1 MTVVQVRV
9 AAASVLLS
17 VTRDGVSLNQCLPE
31 LAAQVAERD
40 RPLLQELCYGTLRWY
55 PRLNALLSELLE
67 KPFRAKDRDIH
78 VLLACALYQ
87 LMETRIPDH
96 AAVNET
102 VAALKKLKKPW
113 AKGLVN
119 GVLRRF
125 IRERDSLDTQL
136 ADKGAYL
143 HAHPKWLCKRIEQ
156 AWPQQ
161 AAAIFAAN
169 NHPGPMT
176 LRVNQQ
182 RLSRDEYLATLQA
195 ANIAAKATPLS
206 EDGVQLLKATGVDAI
221 PGFAEGQL
229 SVQDEAAQLAA
240 QLLQLEPGQRVLDA
254 CCAPGGKTCHILERE
269 PRLAELVALD
279 IDDSRLERVRENFE
293 RLNVQASLVAA
304 DAAATVEWWDGQPFD
319 RILLD
324 APCSATGVI
333 RRHPDIKLLRKPD
346 DIARLAELQA
356 ELLDALWPLLKSGGK
371 LLYAT
376 CSILPEENDTSI
388 AGFIARQS
396 DVEVIDIAAEVGMQT
411 PLGRQLLPVIDG
423 HDGFYYALLAKK

>member
-1 MTVVQVRV
+1 MQVRV
-9 AAASVLLS
+9 AAVKVLLA

-31 LAAQVAERD
+31 LLTQVVERD
-40 RPLLQELCYGTLRWY
+40 RPLLQDLCYGTLRWY
-55 PRLNALLSELLE
+55 PRLNTLLKVLLE
-67 KPFRAKDRDIH
+67 KPFRSKDQDIH

-87 LMETRIPDH
+87 IMETRIPDH
-96 AAVNET
+96 AAVNEA
-102 VAALKKLKKPW
+102 VAVIKQLKKPW

-125 IRERDSLDTQL
+125 IRERDSLNEQL
-136 ADKGAYL
+136 ADKSVYL
-143 HAHPKWLCKRIEQ
+143 HAHPKWLYKRIEQ

-161 AAAIFAAN
+161 STAIFAAN

-182 RLSRDEYLATLQA
+182 CQSRAEYLATLQA
-195 ANIAAKATPLS
+195 TGIDARATALS
-206 EDGVQLLKATGVDAI
+206 ADGVQLLKATSVDAI

-240 QLLQLEPGQRVLDA
+240 QLLELEPGQRVLDA

-269 PRLAELVALD
+269 PKLDELLALD
-279 IDDSRLERVRENFE
+279 IDESRLERVRENFE
-293 RLNVQASLVAA
+293 RLNVRANLVAA
-304 DAAATVEWWDGQPFD
+304 DAAATDEWWDGRMFD
-319 RILLD
+319 CILLD

-346 DIARLAELQA
+346 DIARLVQLQA

-376 CSILPEENDTSI
+376 CSILPEENDASI

-396 DVEVIDIAAEVGMQT
+396 DVEVITIAAEVGIQT
-411 PLGRQLLPVIDG
+411 SVGRQLLPTIDG
-423 HDGFYYALLAKK
+423 HDGFYYALLSKN

>member
-1 MTVVQVRV
+1 VQVRV
-9 AAASVLLS
+9 AAAKVLLA

-31 LAAQVAERD
+31 LMAQVTERD

-55 PRLNALLSELLE
+55 PRLNALLNELLE

-102 VAALKKLKKPW
+102 VAAIKKLKKPW
-113 AKGLVN
+113 AKGLIN

-125 IRERDSLDTQL
+125 IRERDSLNTQL
-136 ADKGAYL
+136 VANSVYQ

-156 AWPQQ
+156 AWPEQ

-176 LRVNQQ
+176 LRVN
-182 RLSRDEYLATLQA
+182 RLRQSRTDYLGTLQTA
-195 ANIAAKATPLS
+195 SIEAKATALS
-206 EDGVQLLKATGVDAI
+206 EDGVQLVKAMGVDGI

-240 QLLQLEPGQRVLDA
+240 QLLALESGQRVLDA

-269 PRLAELVALD
+269 PKLAELVALD
-279 IDDSRLERVRENFE
+279 IDDSRLGRVRENFE
-293 RLNVQASLVAA
+293 RLSVQASLVAA
-304 DAAATVEWWDGQPFD
+304 DAAATDEWWDGQQFD

-346 DIARLAELQA
+346 DIARLAELQS

-376 CSILPEENDTSI
+376 CSILPEENDASI

-396 DVEVIDIAAEVGMQT
+396 DAKVLNITAEIGMQT
-411 PLGRQLLPVIDG
+411 PLGRQLLPTIDG
-423 HDGFYYALLAKK
+423 HDGFYYALLCKS

>member
-1 MTVVQVRV
+1 MQVRV
-9 AAASVLLS
+9 AAARVLLA
-17 VTRDGVSLNQCLPE
+17 VIRDGVSLSQCLPE
-31 LAAQVAERD
+31 LMAEVVERD
-40 RPLLQELCYGTLRWY
+40 RPLLQDLSYGTLRWY
-55 PRLNALLSELLE
+55 PRINTLLNTLVE

-125 IRERDSLDTQL
+125 IRERESLVEQL
-136 ADKGAYL
+136 QGRDEYRA
-143 HAHPKWLCKRIEQ
+143 AHPKWLCRRIEE

-161 AAAIFAAN
+161 AAAIFTAN
-169 NHPGPMT
+169 NKSGPMT
-176 LRVNQQ
+176 LRVNKRRQ
-182 RLSRDEYLATLQA
+182 SRDDYLDTLQTA
-195 ANIAAKATPLS
+195 GIEAWATTFS
-206 EDGVQLLKATGVDAI
+206 EDGVQLQKATGVDAL
-221 PGFAEGQL
+221 PGFADGLL
-229 SVQDEAAQLAA
+229 SVQDEAAQLAT
-240 QLLQLEPGQRVLDA
+240 QLLELEPGQRVLDA

-269 PRLAELVALD
+269 PKLAELVALD
-279 IDDSRLERVRENFE
+279 IDEARLDRVKENFA
-293 RLNVQASLVAA
+293 RLNVKAKLVAA
-304 DAAATVEWWDGQPFD
+304 DAAATSQWWDGQLFD

-376 CSILPEENDTSI
+376 CSILPEENDASI

-396 DVEVIDIAAEVGMQT
+396 DAEVLNISVEIGRQT
-411 PLGRQLLPVIDG
+411 PLGRQLLPTIDG
-423 HDGFYYALLAKK
+423 HDGFYYALLCKG

>member
-1 MTVVQVRV
+1 MEVRV
-9 AAASVLLS
+9 AAVKVLLA

-31 LAAQVAERD
+31 LQVQVVERD
-40 RPLLQELCYGTLRWY
+40 RPLLQDLCYGTLRWY

-67 KPFRAKDRDIH
+67 KPFRSKDRDIH

-87 LMETRIPDH
+87 IMETRIPDH

-102 VAALKKLKKPW
+102 VAVIKKLKKPW

-125 IRERDSLDTQL
+125 IRERDKLDTQL
-136 ADKGAYL
+136 GDKSVYR
-143 HAHPKWLCKRIEQ
+143 HAHPKWLYKRIEQ

-176 LRVNQQ
+176 LRINQQ
-182 RLSRDEYLATLQA
+182 SQSRAEYLATLQA
-195 ANIAAKATPLS
+195 LNIDAKATGLS
-206 EDGVQLLKATGVDAI
+206 AVGVQLSKASGVDAI

-254 CCAPGGKTCHILERE
+254 CCAPGGKTCHILESE
-269 PRLAELVALD
+269 PKLDELLALD
-279 IDDSRLERVRENFE
+279 IDDLRLERVRENFK
-293 RLNVQASLVAA
+293 RLNVQANLVAA
-304 DAAATVEWWDGQPFD
+304 DAAITDEWWDGQPFD

-346 DIARLAELQA
+346 DIARLAQLQA
-356 ELLDALWPLLKSGGK
+356 QLLDALWPLLKSGGK

-376 CSILPEENDTSI
+376 CSILPEENDASI
-388 AGFIARQS
+388 ASFIARQN
-396 DVEVIDIAAEVGMQT
+396 DVEVIGITAEVGIQT
-411 PLGRQLLPVIDG
+411 PLGRQLLPTIDG
-423 HDGFYYALLAKK
+423 HDGFYYALLSKN

>member
-1 MTVVQVRV
+1 MQVRV
-9 AAASVLLS
+9 AAVKVLLA

-31 LAAQVAERD
+31 LLTQVVERD
-40 RPLLQELCYGTLRWY
+40 RPLLQDLCYGTLRWY
-55 PRLNALLSELLE
+55 PRLNTLLKVLLE
-67 KPFRAKDRDIH
+67 KPFRSKDQDIH

-87 LMETRIPDH
+87 IMETRIPDH
-96 AAVNET
+96 AAVNEA
-102 VAALKKLKKPW
+102 VAVIKQLKKPW

-125 IRERDSLDTQL
+125 IRERDSLNEQL
-136 ADKGAYL
+136 ADKSVYL
-143 HAHPKWLCKRIEQ
+143 HAHPKWLYKRIEQ

-161 AAAIFAAN
+161 STAIFAAN

-182 RLSRDEYLATLQA
+182 CQSRAEYLATLQA
-195 ANIAAKATPLS
+195 TGIDARATALS
-206 EDGVQLLKATGVDAI
+206 ADGVQLLKATSVDAI

-240 QLLQLEPGQRVLDA
+240 QLLELEPGQRVLDA

-269 PRLAELVALD
+269 PKLDELLALD
-279 IDDSRLERVRENFE
+279 IDESRLERVRENFE
-293 RLNVQASLVAA
+293 RLNVRANLVAA
-304 DAAATVEWWDGQPFD
+304 DAAATDEWWDGQMFD
-319 RILLD
+319 CILLD

-346 DIARLAELQA
+346 DIARLAQLQA

-376 CSILPEENDTSI
+376 CSILPEENDASI

-396 DVEVIDIAAEVGMQT
+396 DVEVITIAAEVGIQT
-411 PLGRQLLPVIDG
+411 SVGRQLLPTIDG
-423 HDGFYYALLAKK
+423 HDGFYYALLSKN

>member
-1 MTVVQVRV
+1 MQVRV
-9 AAASVLLS
+9 AAAKVLLA
-17 VTRDGVSLNQCLPE
+17 VTRDGASLSQCLPA
-31 LAAQVAERD
+31 LMVQVAERD
-40 RPLLQELCYGTLRWY
+40 RPLLQTLCYGTLRWY
-55 PRLNALLSELLE
+55 PRLNAVLNELLE
-67 KPFRAKDRDIH
+67 KPFRPKDRDIH

-87 LMETRIPDH
+87 LMATRIPDH

-102 VAALKKLKKPW
+102 VATVKKLKKPW

-125 IRERDSLDTQL
+125 IRERGSLDTQL
-136 ADKGAYL
+136 ADDGVYR
-143 HAHPKWLCKRIEQ
+143 HAHPKWLCKRIEH
-156 AWPQQ
+156 AWPEQ
-161 AAAIFAAN
+161 ADAIFAAN

-182 RLSRDEYLATLQA
+182 RLSRAECLKTLQVEGIEA
-195 ANIAAKATPLS
+195 RATPLS
-206 EDGVQLLKATGVDAI
+206 ADGLQLLQAMGVDAI

-254 CCAPGGKTCHILERE
+254 CCAPGGKTCHILECE
-269 PRLAELVALD
+269 PGLAELLALD
-279 IDDSRLERVRENFE
+279 IDDSRLDRVRENFE
-293 RLNVQASLVAA
+293 RLNVQAKLLAA
-304 DAAATVEWWDGQPFD
+304 DAVATGEWWDDQPFD

-346 DIARLAELQA
+346 DIPRLAELQA

-376 CSILPEENDTSI
+376 CSILPEENDASI

-396 DVEVIDIAAEVGMQT
+396 DAEVKDIAADVGMQT
-411 PLGRQLLPVIDG
+411 PLGRQLLPTTDG

>member
-1 MTVVQVRV
+1 MQVRV
-9 AAASVLLS
+9 AAVKVLLA

-31 LAAQVAERD
+31 LLTQVVERD
-40 RPLLQELCYGTLRWY
+40 RPLLQDLCYGTLRWY
-55 PRLNALLSELLE
+55 PRLNTLLKVLLE
-67 KPFRAKDRDIH
+67 KPFRSKDQDIH

-87 LMETRIPDH
+87 IMETRIPDH
-96 AAVNET
+96 AAVNEA
-102 VAALKKLKKPW
+102 VAVIKQLKKPW

-125 IRERDSLDTQL
+125 IRERDSLNEQL
-136 ADKGAYL
+136 ADKSVYL
-143 HAHPKWLCKRIEQ
+143 HAHPKWLYKRIEQ

-161 AAAIFAAN
+161 STAIFAAN

-182 RLSRDEYLATLQA
+182 CQSRAEYLATLQA
-195 ANIAAKATPLS
+195 TGIDARATALS
-206 EDGVQLLKATGVDAI
+206 ADGVQLLKATSVDAI

-240 QLLQLEPGQRVLDA
+240 QLLELEPGQRVLDA

-269 PRLAELVALD
+269 PKLDELLALD
-279 IDDSRLERVRENFE
+279 IEESRLERVRENFE
-293 RLNVQASLVAA
+293 RLNVRANLVAA
-304 DAAATVEWWDGQPFD
+304 DAAATDEWWDGRMFD
-319 RILLD
+319 CILLD

-346 DIARLAELQA
+346 DIARLVQLQA

-376 CSILPEENDTSI
+376 CSILPEENDASI

-396 DVEVIDIAAEVGMQT
+396 DVEVITIAAEVGIQT
-411 PLGRQLLPVIDG
+411 SVGRQLLPTIDG
-423 HDGFYYALLAKK
+423 HDGFYYALLSKN

>member
-1 MTVVQVRV
+1 MQVRV
-9 AAASVLLS
+9 AAAKVLLA
-17 VTRDGVSLNQCLPE
+17 VTRDGTSLSQCLPSV
-31 LAAQVAERD
+31 LAQVAERD

-55 PRLNALLSELLE
+55 PRLNAVLNELLE
-67 KPFRAKDRDIH
+67 KSFRAKDYDIH

-102 VAALKKLKKPW
+102 VATIKKLKKPW

-125 IRERDSLDTQL
+125 IRERDSLDAQL
-136 ADKGAYL
+136 SDKGAYR

-161 AAAIFAAN
+161 AATIFAAN

-176 LRVNQQ
+176 LRVNQRRQ
-182 RLSRDEYLATLQA
+182 SRTEYLATLQA

-206 EDGVQLLKATGVDAI
+206 ADGVQLLKATGVDAI
-221 PGFAEGQL
+221 PGFAEGKL

-269 PRLAELVALD
+269 PRLAELLALD
-279 IDDSRLERVRENFE
+279 IDDSRLDRVRENFE
-293 RLNVQASLVAA
+293 RLNVKAKLLAA
-304 DAAATVEWWDGQPFD
+304 DAVATDEWWDAQPFD

-346 DIARLAELQA
+346 DIARLAVLQA

-376 CSILPEENDTSI
+376 CSILPEENDASI
-388 AGFIARQS
+388 ANFLARQS
-396 DVEVIDIAAEVGMQT
+396 DADVMEIRADVGMQT
-411 PLGRQLLPVIDG
+411 PLGRQLLPTIDS

>member
-1 MTVVQVRV
+1 MLAVQVRV
-9 AAASVLLS
+9 AAAKVLLA
-17 VTRDGVSLNQCLPE
+17 VIRDGVSLNQCLPE
-31 LAAQVAERD
+31 QMAEVVERD
-40 RPLLQELCYGTLRWY
+40 RPLLQELSYGTLRWY
-55 PRLNALLSELLE
+55 PRINTVLNTLIE

-125 IRERDSLDTQL
+125 IRERDSLNTQL
-136 ADKGAYL
+136 QDQGVYRY
-143 HAHPKWLCKRIEQ
+143 AHPKWLCKRIEQ
-156 AWPQQ
+156 AWPEQ

-176 LRVNQQ
+176 LRVN
-182 RLSRDEYLATLQA
+182 RLRQSRADYLDTLQTA
-195 ANIAAKATPLS
+195 GIAAQAITLS
-206 EDGVQLLKATGVDAI
+206 EDGVQLHKATGVDAL
-221 PGFAEGQL
+221 PGFADGLL

-240 QLLQLEPGQRVLDA
+240 QLLELEPGQRVLDA

-269 PRLAELVALD
+269 PKLAELVALD
-279 IDDSRLERVRENFE
+279 IDDARLGRVKENFA
-293 RLNVQASLVAA
+293 RLKVQATLVAA
-304 DAAATVEWWDGQPFD
+304 DAAATSQWWDGQLFD

-376 CSILPEENDTSI
+376 CSILPEENDASI

-396 DVEVIDIAAEVGMQT
+396 DAEVLNISVEIGRQT
-411 PLGRQLLPVIDG
+411 PLGRQLLPTIDG
-423 HDGFYYALLAKK
+423 HDGFYYALLCKG

>member
-1 MTVVQVRV
+1 MQVRV
-9 AAASVLLS
+9 AAAKVLLA
-17 VTRDGVSLNQCLPE
+17 VIRDGVSLNQCLPE
-31 LAAQVAERD
+31 QMAEVVERD
-40 RPLLQELCYGTLRWY
+40 RPLLQELSYGTLRWY
-55 PRLNALLSELLE
+55 PRINTVLNTLIE

-125 IRERDSLDTQL
+125 IRERDSLNTQL
-136 ADKGAYL
+136 QDQGVYRY
-143 HAHPKWLCKRIEQ
+143 AHPKWLCKRIEQ
-156 AWPQQ
+156 AWPEQ

-176 LRVNQQ
+176 LRVN
-182 RLSRDEYLATLQA
+182 RLRQSRADYLDTLQTA
-195 ANIAAKATPLS
+195 GIAAQAITLS
-206 EDGVQLLKATGVDAI
+206 EDGVQLHKATGVDAL
-221 PGFAEGQL
+221 PGFADGLL

-240 QLLQLEPGQRVLDA
+240 QLLELEPGQRVLDA

-269 PRLAELVALD
+269 PKLAELVALD
-279 IDDSRLERVRENFE
+279 IDDARLGRVKENFA
-293 RLNVQASLVAA
+293 RLKVQATLVAA
-304 DAAATVEWWDGQPFD
+304 DAAATSQWWDGQLFD

-376 CSILPEENDTSI
+376 CSILPEENDASI

-396 DVEVIDIAAEVGMQT
+396 DAEVLNISVEIGRQT
-411 PLGRQLLPVIDG
+411 PLGRQLLPTIDG
-423 HDGFYYALLAKK
+423 HDGFYYALLCKG

>member
-1 MTVVQVRV
+1 MEVRV
-9 AAASVLLS
+9 AAGKVLLA
-17 VTRDGVSLNQCLPE
+17 VIRDGVSLNQCLPE
-31 LAAQVAERD
+31 LQAQVVERD
-40 RPLLQELCYGTLRWY
+40 RPLLQDLCYGTLRWY
-55 PRLNALLSELLE
+55 PRLNVLLKVLLE
-67 KPFRAKDRDIH
+67 KPFRSKDQDIH

-87 LMETRIPDH
+87 IMETRIPDH

-102 VAALKKLKKPW
+102 VAVIKKLKKPW

-125 IRERDSLDTQL
+125 IRERDSLNTQL
-136 ADKGAYL
+136 ADSAVYMYS
-143 HAHPKWLCKRIEQ
+143 HPKWLCKRIEQ

-161 AAAIFAAN
+161 SAAIFAAN

-176 LRVNQQ
+176 LRVNQKRQ
-182 RLSRDEYLATLQA
+182 SRAEYLATLQA
-195 ANIAAKATPLS
+195 VSIEAKATALS
-206 EDGVQLLKATGVDAI
+206 GDGVQLLKATGVDAI

-269 PRLAELVALD
+269 LKLDELVALD
-279 IDDSRLERVRENFE
+279 IDESRLARVRENFE
-293 RLNVQASLVAA
+293 RLSVQANLVAA
-304 DAAATVEWWDGQPFD
+304 DAAATDEWWDGQPFD

-333 RRHPDIKLLRKPD
+333 RRHPDIKLLRKSD

-376 CSILPEENDTSI
+376 CSILPEENDASI

-411 PLGRQLLPVIDG
+411 PLGRQLLPTIDS
-423 HDGFYYALLAKK
+423 HDGFYYALLSKN

>member
-1 MTVVQVRV
+1 MQVRV
-9 AAASVLLS
+9 AAAKVLLA
-17 VTRDGVSLNQCLPE
+17 VTRDGVSLSQCLPE
-31 LAAQVAERD
+31 FSVQVVERD
-40 RPLLQELCYGTLRWY
+40 RPLLQDLCYGTLRWY
-55 PRLNALLSELLE
+55 PRLNALLNTLLE

-102 VAALKKLKKPW
+102 VAAIKKLKKVW

-125 IRERDSLDTQL
+125 IRERDSLNTQL
-136 ADKGAYL
+136 ADKGEYL
-143 HAHPKWLCKRIEQ
+143 HAHPKWLCRRIEQ
-156 AWPQQ
+156 AWPQH
-161 AAAIFAAN
+161 ASAIFAAN
-169 NHPGPMT
+169 NCPGPMT

-182 RLSRDEYLATLQA
+182 RVSRAQYLDILQTA
-195 ANIAAKATPLS
+195 MVEAKATAFS
-206 EDGVQLLKATGVDAI
+206 ADGVQLLQARGVDGI
-221 PGFAEGQL
+221 PGFADGQL

-269 PRLAELVALD
+269 PQLAELLALD
-279 IDDSRLERVRENFE
+279 IDGSRLDRVKENFA
-293 RLNVQASLVAA
+293 RLNLQATLVAA
-304 DAAATVEWWDGQPFD
+304 DAAATDKWWDGQQFD

-346 DIARLAELQA
+346 DIARLGELQLH
-356 ELLDALWPLLKSGGK
+356 LLESLWPLLKSGGK

-376 CSILPEENDTSI
+376 CSILPEENDASI
-388 AGFIARQS
+388 AGFMARQS
-396 DVEVIDIAAEVGMQT
+396 DAEVLNISTEVGMKT
-411 PLGRQLLPVIDG
+411 PLGRQLLPTIGG
-423 HDGFYYALLAKK
+423 HDGFYYALLGKR

>member
-1 MTVVQVRV
+1 MIAVQVRV
-9 AAASVLLS
+9 AAVKVLLA

-31 LAAQVAERD
+31 LLTQVVERD
-40 RPLLQELCYGTLRWY
+40 RPLLQDLCYGTLRWY
-55 PRLNALLSELLE
+55 PRLNTLLKVLLE
-67 KPFRAKDRDIH
+67 KPFRSKDQDIH

-87 LMETRIPDH
+87 IMETRIPDH
-96 AAVNET
+96 AAVNEA
-102 VAALKKLKKPW
+102 VAVIKQLKKPW

-125 IRERDSLDTQL
+125 IRERESLNEQL
-136 ADKGAYL
+136 EDKSVYL
-143 HAHPKWLCKRIEQ
+143 HAHPKWLYKRIEQ

-161 AAAIFAAN
+161 STAIFAAN

-182 RLSRDEYLATLQA
+182 CQSRAEYLATLQA
-195 ANIAAKATPLS
+195 TGIDARATALS
-206 EDGVQLLKATGVDAI
+206 ADGVQLLKATSVDAI

-240 QLLQLEPGQRVLDA
+240 QLLGLEPGQRVLDA

-269 PRLAELVALD
+269 PKLDELLALD
-279 IDDSRLERVRENFE
+279 IDESRLERVRENFE
-293 RLNVQASLVAA
+293 RLNVRANLVAA
-304 DAAATVEWWDGQPFD
+304 DAAATDEWWDGQMFD
-319 RILLD
+319 CILLD

-346 DIARLAELQA
+346 DIARLAQLQA

-376 CSILPEENDTSI
+376 CSILPEENDASI

-396 DVEVIDIAAEVGMQT
+396 DVEVITIAAEVGIQT
-411 PLGRQLLPVIDG
+411 SVGRQLLPTIDG
-423 HDGFYYALLAKK
+423 HDGFYYALLSKN

>member
-1 MTVVQVRV
+1 MLQVRV
-9 AAASVLLS
+9 AAVKVLLA

-31 LAAQVAERD
+31 LLTQVIERD
-40 RPLLQELCYGTLRWY
+40 RPLLQDLCYGTLRWY
-55 PRLNALLSELLE
+55 PRLNTLLKELLE
-67 KPFRAKDRDIH
+67 KPFRTKDQDIH

-87 LMETRIPDH
+87 IMETRIPDH

-102 VAALKKLKKPW
+102 VAAIKKMKKSW

-125 IRERDSLDTQL
+125 IRERDSLNAQL
-136 ADKGAYL
+136 AGNGVYL
-143 HAHPKWLCKRIEQ
+143 HAHPKWLYKRIEQ
-156 AWPQQ
+156 AWPQDSVTV
-161 AAAIFAAN
+161 FAAN
-169 NHPGPMT
+169 NHSGPMT

-182 RLSRDEYLATLQA
+182 RQSRANYLATLQA
-195 ANIAAKATPLS
+195 AGIEAKATTVS
-206 EDGVQLLKATGVDAI
+206 ADGVQLLKARGVEAL

-240 QLLQLEPGQRVLDA
+240 RLLQLEPGQRVLDA
-254 CCAPGGKTCHILERE
+254 CCAPGGKTCHILECE
-269 PRLAELVALD
+269 PKLDALVALD
-279 IDDSRLERVRENFE
+279 IDESRLERVKENFE
-293 RLNVQASLVAA
+293 RLNVKATLVAA
-304 DAAATVEWWDGQPFD
+304 DAAATDQWWDGQLFD

-346 DIARLAELQA
+346 DITHLAQLQA

-376 CSILPEENDTSI
+376 CSVLPEENDASI
-388 AGFIARQS
+388 TGFIVRQS
-396 DVEVIDIAAEVGMQT
+396 DAEVIPIAAEVGMQT
-411 PLGRQLLPVIDG
+411 PVGRQLLPTMGG
-423 HDGFYYALLAKK
+423 HDGFYYALLSKS

>member
-1 MTVVQVRV
+1 VVQVRV
-9 AAASVLLS
+9 AAVKVLLA

-31 LAAQVAERD
+31 LMAQVVERD
-40 RPLLQELCYGTLRWY
+40 RPLLQDLCYGTLRWY
-55 PRLNALLSELLE
+55 PRLNTLLKVLLE
-67 KPFRAKDRDIH
+67 KPFRSKDQDIH

-87 LMETRIPDH
+87 IMVTRIPDH

-102 VAALKKLKKPW
+102 VAVIKKLKKPW

-125 IRERDSLDTQL
+125 IRERESLNAQL
-136 ADKGAYL
+136 ADKGIYL

-161 AAAIFAAN
+161 ASAIFAAN

-176 LRVNQQ
+176 LRVNTLRQ
-182 RLSRDEYLATLQA
+182 SRAEYLETLQA
-195 ANIAAKATPLS
+195 AGIEAQATALS
-206 EDGVQLLKATGVDAI
+206 EDGVQLHKASGVDAI
-221 PGFAEGQL
+221 PGFVDGLL

-269 PRLAELVALD
+269 AKLTELVALD
-279 IDDSRLERVRENFE
+279 IDDSRLERVKENFA
-293 RLNVQASLVAA
+293 RLNVQSTLIAA
-304 DAAATVEWWDGQPFD
+304 DAAATEQWWDGQRFD

-376 CSILPEENDTSI
+376 CSILPEENDASI
-388 AGFIARQS
+388 AAFIARQG
-396 DVEVIDIAAEVGMQT
+396 DAEVLTISAEIGRQT
-411 PLGRQLLPVIDG
+411 PLGRQLLPTIDG
-423 HDGFYYALLAKK
+423 HDGFYYALLCKG

>member
-1 MTVVQVRV
+1 MEVRV
-9 AAASVLLS
+9 AAVKVLLA

-31 LAAQVAERD
+31 LLAQVVERD
-40 RPLLQELCYGTLRWY
+40 RPLLQDLCYGTLRWY
-55 PRLNALLSELLE
+55 PRLNTLLKVLLE
-67 KPFRAKDRDIH
+67 KPFRSKDQDIH

-87 LMETRIPDH
+87 IMETRIPDH

-102 VAALKKLKKPW
+102 VAVIKKLKKPW

-125 IRERDSLDTQL
+125 IRERDSLNEQL
-136 ADKGAYL
+136 ADKSVYL

-161 AAAIFAAN
+161 SVAIFAAN
-169 NHPGPMT
+169 NHLGPMT
-176 LRVNQQ
+176 LRVNRQ
-182 RLSRDEYLATLQA
+182 RQSRAEYLATLQA
-195 ANIAAKATPLS
+195 ASIEATATALS
-206 EDGVQLLKATGVDAI
+206 GDGVQLLKATGVDAI

-269 PRLAELVALD
+269 PKLDELVALD
-279 IDDSRLERVRENFE
+279 IDESRLERVRENFE
-293 RLNVQASLVAA
+293 RLNVQANLVAA
-304 DAAATVEWWDGQPFD
+304 DAAATDEWWDGQPFD

-376 CSILPEENDTSI
+376 CSILPEENDASI

-396 DVEVIDIAAEVGMQT
+396 DVEVIDITAEVGMQT
-411 PLGRQLLPVIDG
+411 PLGRQLLPTIDG
-423 HDGFYYALLAKK
+423 HDGFYYALLSKN